1 MMSRLVLLLALA
13 TPLLATAREIPAR
26 TLELGGSTALSLSA
40 LTTKATGALDVDTRT
55 LKLDS
60 WGSYYVAPNLGLGLA
75 LSLEDTSVA
84 VGTARSSSRTTRI
97 GPALAWNFSLGERT
111 SLFALGSLT
120 WARNAS
126 SGTPDSDGWGFG
138 LGGGL
143 SWFPVDAFAFS
154 LSLSYQLLRLS
165 SGATTST
172 DSGLVA
178 GVGMSVFFLP
188 SSGP

>member
-13 TPLLATAREIPAR
+13 SPLLAAAREIPAR
-26 TLELGGSTALSLSA
+26 TLELGGSTALSLST
-40 LTTKATGALDVDTRT
+40 LTTKTTGTLDVDTRT
-55 LKLDS
+55 FGIDT

-75 LSLEDTSVA
+75 LSLQDTSIA
-84 VGTARSSSRTTRI
+84 VGGAKSSSRTTRI

-120 WARNAS
+120 YGRNAS
-126 SGTPDSDGWGFG
+126 SGVPDSDGWGFG

-143 SWFPVDAFAFS
+143 SWFPVDAVAFS
-154 LSLSYQLLRLS
+154 LSLTYQLMKLS
-165 SGATTST
+165 SGATSST

-188 SSGP
+188 ASGP